1 MPIPI
6 SSIGALFLS
15 VAILLTGHGLQ
26 LTIAPLYASELG
38 WSVTMIGFLG
48 SAYFAGFVLGC
59 LTIPRLVARA
69 GHIRVFAVLS
79 ATATTAL
86 LLLALLDLLEGW
98 LFARLLT
105 GWSIAGIYMVIESW
119 LNERTSPENRGT
131 VLSIYTVLT
140 LAAVALGQQL
150 LGLGMPSADLILL
163 GAILLSIGS
172 IPLGLTRSPAPQ
184 PIAEVRFQF
193 LAVYRHAHV
202 AIVGAFLAGFVTSG
216 FWVLGPLMAR
226 SLELADS
233 EIGWFLSITILGGAL
248 LQIPI
253 GRLSDKVDRRRV
265 IAAVALLGF
274 SVCVVAFSL
283 GSWSVWILLGAMF
296 LFGGTAFPLYS
307 LCLAHANDNSE
318 LPLIEIGSVILLMHS
333 AGSIIGP
340 LVIAP
345 LMAFHAG
352 AYFVIAAIILL
363 GLSAWS
369 YWRVR
374 EHEVARKYFEAFP
387 TVPKTTQEVMEIHD
401 EVMADEEAESLT

>member
-1 MPIPI
+1 
-6 SSIGALFLS
+6 
-15 VAILLTGHGLQ
+15 
-26 LTIAPLYASELG
+26 
-38 WSVTMIGFLG
+38 
-48 SAYFAGFVLGC
+48 
-59 LTIPRLVARA
+59 
-69 GHIRVFAVLS
+69 
-79 ATATTAL
+79 
-86 LLLALLDLLEGW
+86 
-98 LFARLLT
+98 
-105 GWSIAGIYMVIESW
+105 
-119 LNERTSPENRGT
+119 
-131 VLSIYTVLT
+131 
-140 LAAVALGQQL
+140 
-150 LGLGMPSADLILL
+150 
-163 GAILLSIGS
+163 
-172 IPLGLTRSPAPQ
+172 
-184 PIAEVRFQF
+184 
-193 LAVYRHAHV
+193 
-202 AIVGAFLAGFVTSG
+202 
-216 FWVLGPLMAR
+216 MAR